1 MKTLAAAAL
10 TALFFAPTATA
21 DPDPANPSGLYD
33 DIAINTFYGHNGLSA
48 IPVAAFIYVGE
59 SERFTRLRLKL
70 SGRKEYSRPGL
81 DHASVTKPNSAA
93 EASIGLFG
101 STRTV

>member
-10 TALFFAPTATA
+10 TALFFAY
-21 DPDPANPSGLYD
+21 PSD